1 MGVGSLARDKGAG
14 GKSRSGIRDRRSAHE
29 VVKTAKRR
37 TTSSAQWLA
46 RQINDPYV
54 AEARNAGYRS
64 RAAYK
69 LRQLDDKYRFLR
81 AGARVVDL
89 GASPG
94 GWTQVAVQRVGEKG
108 RVVALDLV
116 EIDPVPGAEFI
127 IGDIQAPESLEQLRV
142 ALGGDADVVL
152 SDMAAPAT
160 GHAKTDHI
168 RVMALAEAA
177 HECAC
182 SILAEGGA
190 FVVKLLVGGADRDLL
205 TALKCNFR
213 RARHVKP
220 PASRSDSR
228 EIYLVASGYRGVAE
242 TVQEHNMKP

>member
-1 MGVGSLARDKGAG
+1 M
-14 GKSRSGIRDRRSAHE
+14 
-29 VVKTAKRR
+29 
-37 TTSSAQWLA
+37 
-46 RQINDPYV
+46 
-54 AEARNAGYRS
+54 
-64 RAAYK
+64 
-69 LRQLDDKYRFLR
+69 
-81 AGARVVDL
+81 
-89 GASPG
+89 
-94 GWTQVAVQRVGEKG
+94 
-108 RVVALDLV
+108 VALDLV

-127 IGDIQAPESLEQLRV
+127 LGDIQSSEIQGQLRE

-182 SILAEGGA
+182 SMLAEGGA
-190 FVVKLLVGGADRDLL
+190 FVVKLLIGGADRDLL
-205 TALKCNFR
+205 TALKRDFR

-228 EIYLVASGYRGVAE
+228 EIYLVASGFRGAAD
-242 TVQEHNMKP
+242 TVLDHDVKP

>member
-1 MGVGSLARDKGAG
+1 MARDKSAG
-14 GKSRSGIRDRRSAHE
+14 GKSRSGIRDRRSAHV

-37 TTSSAQWLA
+37 TASSAQWLA

-54 AEARNAGYRS
+54 AEAKTAGYRS

-94 GWTQVAVQRVGEKG
+94 GWTQVAVQRVGENG

-127 IGDIQAPESLEQLRV
+127 RGDIQSSEIQDQLRE
-142 ALGGDADVVL
+142 AIGGDADIVL

-160 GHAKTDHI
+160 GHANTDHI

-182 SILAEGGA
+182 SMLAEGGA
-190 FVVKLLVGGADRDLL
+190 FVVKLLIGGADRDLL
-205 TALKCNFR
+205 TALKRDFR

-228 EIYLVASGYRGVAE
+228 EIYLVASGFRGAAD
-242 TVQEHNMKP
+242 TVPDHDVKP

>member
-1 MGVGSLARDKGAG
+1 V
-14 GKSRSGIRDRRSAHE
+14 
-29 VVKTAKRR
+29 VVKTANRR
-37 TTSSAQWLA
+37 TSSSAQWLE

-54 AEARNAGYRS
+54 IEAKTAGYRS

-94 GWTQVAVQRVGEKG
+94 GWTQVAVQRVGKSG
-108 RVVALDLV
+108 RVVALDMV
-116 EIDPVPGAEFI
+116 EIDPVKGAEFML
-127 IGDIQAPESLEQLRV
+127 GDIQSSDIQGQLRI

-182 SILAEGGA
+182 SLLAEGGA
-190 FVVKLLVGGADRDLL
+190 FVVKLLIGGADRDLL
-205 TALKCNFR
+205 TALKRDFQH
-213 RARHVKP
+213 ARHVKP

-228 EIYLVASGYRGVAE
+228 EIYLVASGFRGV
-242 TVQEHNMKP
+242 TVTMPGKK

>member
-1 MGVGSLARDKGAG
+1 MARDKSAG
-14 GKSRSGIRDRRSAHE
+14 GKSRSGIRDRRSAH
-29 VVKTAKRR
+29 VAVKTAKRR
-37 TTSSAQWLA
+37 TASSAQWLA

-54 AEARNAGYRS
+54 AEAKTAGYRS

-69 LRQLDDKYRFLR
+69 LRQLDDKNRFLR

-94 GWTQVAVQRVGEKG
+94 GWTQVAVQRVGKNG

-127 IGDIQAPESLEQLRV
+127 LGDIQSSEIQGQLRE

-152 SDMAAPAT
+152 SDMAVPAT

-182 SILAEGGA
+182 SMLAEGGA
-190 FVVKLLVGGADRDLL
+190 FVVKLLIGGADRDLL
-205 TALKCNFR
+205 TALKRDFR

-228 EIYLVASGYRGVAE
+228 EIYLVASGFRGAAD
-242 TVQEHNMKP
+242 TVLDHDVKP

>member
-1 MGVGSLARDKGAG
+1 LARDKSAG
-14 GKSRSGIRDRRSAHE
+14 GKSRSGIGDRRSAH
-29 VVKTAKRR
+29 VAVKTAKRR
-37 TTSSAQWLA
+37 TASSAQWLA

-54 AEARNAGYRS
+54 AEAKTAGYRS

-94 GWTQVAVQRVGEKG
+94 GWTQVAVQRVGENG
-108 RVVALDLV
+108 HVVALDLV
-116 EIDPVPGAEFI
+116 EIDPVPGADFI
-127 IGDIQAPESLEQLRV
+127 LGDIQSLEVQSQLRE

-152 SDMAAPAT
+152 CDMAAPAT

-182 SILAEGGA
+182 SMLAEGGS
-190 FVVKLLVGGADRDLL
+190 FVVKLLIGGADRDLL
-205 TALKCNFR
+205 TALKRDFR

-228 EIYLVASGYRGVAE
+228 EIYLVASGFRGVAD
-242 TVQEHNMKP
+242 TVLDHDINP

>member
-1 MGVGSLARDKGAG
+1 MARDKSTG
-14 GKSRSGIRDRRSAHE
+14 GKSRSGIRDRRAPHV
-29 VVKTAKRR
+29 VVKTANRR
-37 TTSSAQWLA
+37 TSSSAQWLE

-54 AEARNAGYRS
+54 IEAKTAGYRS

-94 GWTQVAVQRVGEKG
+94 GWTQVAVQRVGKSG
-108 RVVALDLV
+108 HVVALDMV
-116 EIDPVPGAEFI
+116 EIDPVQGAEFML
-127 IGDIQAPESLEQLRV
+127 GDIQSSNIQGQLRT

-182 SILAEGGA
+182 SLLAEGGA
-190 FVVKLLVGGADRDLL
+190 FVVKLLIGGADRDLL
-205 TALKCNFR
+205 TALKRDFE

-228 EIYLVASGYRGVAE
+228 EIYLVASGFRGVTD
-242 TVQEHNMKP
+242 TVPGKK

>member
-1 MGVGSLARDKGAG
+1 MARDKSAG
-14 GKSRSGIRDRRSAHE
+14 GKSRSGIRDRRSAH
-29 VVKTAKRR
+29 VAVKTAKRR
-37 TTSSAQWLA
+37 TASSAQWLA

-54 AEARNAGYRS
+54 AEAKTAGYRS

-69 LRQLDDKYRFLR
+69 LRQLDDKHRFLR

-94 GWTQVAVQRVGEKG
+94 GWTQVAVQRVGKNG

-127 IGDIQAPESLEQLRV
+127 LGDIQSSEIQGQLRE

-182 SILAEGGA
+182 SMLAEGGA
-190 FVVKLLVGGADRDLL
+190 FVVKLLIGGADRDLL
-205 TALKCNFR
+205 TALKRDFR

-228 EIYLVASGYRGVAE
+228 EIYLVASGFRGAAD
-242 TVQEHNMKP
+242 TVLDHDVKP

>member
-1 MGVGSLARDKGAG
+1 MARDKSAG
-14 GKSRSGIRDRRSAHE
+14 GKSRSGIRDRRSAH
-29 VVKTAKRR
+29 VAVKTAKRR
-37 TTSSAQWLA
+37 TASSAQWLA

-54 AEARNAGYRS
+54 AEAKTAGYRS

-94 GWTQVAVQRVGEKG
+94 GWTQVAVQRVGKNG

-127 IGDIQAPESLEQLRV
+127 LGDIQSSEIQGQLRE

-182 SILAEGGA
+182 SMLAEGGA
-190 FVVKLLVGGADRDLL
+190 FVVKLLIGGADRDLL
-205 TALKCNFR
+205 TALKRDFR

-228 EIYLVASGYRGVAE
+228 EIYLVASGFRGAAD
-242 TVQEHNMKP
+242 TVLDHDVKP

>member
-1 MGVGSLARDKGAG
+1 MARDKSTGR
-14 GKSRSGIRDRRSAHE
+14 KSRSGIRDRRSPHV
-29 VVKTAKRR
+29 VVKTANRR
-37 TTSSAQWLA
+37 TSSSAQWLE

-54 AEARNAGYRS
+54 IEAKTAGYRS

-94 GWTQVAVQRVGEKG
+94 GWTQVAVQRVGKSG
-108 RVVALDLV
+108 HVVALDMV
-116 EIDPVPGAEFI
+116 EIDPVQGAEFML
-127 IGDIQAPESLEQLRV
+127 GDIQSSDIQGQLRT

-182 SILAEGGA
+182 SLLAEGGA
-190 FVVKLLVGGADRDLL
+190 FVVKLLIGGADRDLL
-205 TALKCNFR
+205 TALKRDFR

-228 EIYLVASGYRGVAE
+228 EIYLVASGFRGVTGA
-242 TVQEHNMKP
+242 VPSKK

>member
-1 MGVGSLARDKGAG
+1 LARDKSTG
-14 GKSRSGIRDRRSAHE
+14 GKSRSGIRDRRTARV

-37 TTSSAQWLA
+37 TASSAQWLA

-54 AEARNAGYRS
+54 AEAKNAGYRS

-69 LRQLDDKYRFLR
+69 LRQLDDKHRFLR

-94 GWTQVAVQRVGEKG
+94 GWTQVAVQRVGESG

-116 EIDPVPGAEFI
+116 AIDPIPGAEFI
-127 IGDIQAPESLEQLRV
+127 MGDIQAPDSLEQLRE

-152 SDMAAPAT
+152 SDMASPAT

-177 HECAC
+177 HACAC
-182 SILAEGGA
+182 SMLAENGA
-190 FVVKLLVGGADRDLL
+190 FVVKLLLGGADRDLL
-205 TALKCNFR
+205 TALKRDFR

-220 PASRSDSR
+220 SASRSDSR
-228 EIYLVASGYRGVAE
+228 EIYLVASGFRGAAD
-242 TVQEHNMKP
+242 TVLGHDTKP

>member
-1 MGVGSLARDKGAG
+1 MARDKSTGK
-14 GKSRSGIRDRRSAHE
+14 KSRSGIRDRRSPHV
-29 VVKTAKRR
+29 VVKTANRR
-37 TTSSAQWLA
+37 TSSSAQWLE

-54 AEARNAGYRS
+54 IEAKTAGYRS

-94 GWTQVAVQRVGEKG
+94 GWTQVAVQRVGKSG
-108 RVVALDLV
+108 RVVALDMV
-116 EIDPVPGAEFI
+116 EIDPVKGAEFML
-127 IGDIQAPESLEQLRV
+127 GDIQSSDIQGQLRI
-142 ALGGDADVVL
+142 ALGGDADLVL

-182 SILAEGGA
+182 SLLAEGGA
-190 FVVKLLVGGADRDLL
+190 FVVKLLIGGADRDLL
-205 TALKCNFR
+205 TALKRDFQH
-213 RARHVKP
+213 ARHVKP

-228 EIYLVASGYRGVAE
+228 EIYLVASGFRGV
-242 TVQEHNMKP
+242 TVTMPGKK

>member
-1 MGVGSLARDKGAG
+1 LARDKGTG
-14 GKSRSGIRDRRSAHE
+14 KKSRSGIRDRRSPHV
-29 VVKTAKRR
+29 VVKTANRR
-37 TTSSAQWLA
+37 TSSSAQWLE

-54 AEARNAGYRS
+54 IEAKTAGYRS

-94 GWTQVAVQRVGEKG
+94 GWTQVAVQRVGKSG
-108 RVVALDLV
+108 RVVALDMV
-116 EIDPVPGAEFI
+116 EIDPVKGAEFML
-127 IGDIQAPESLEQLRV
+127 GDIQSSDIQGQLRI

-182 SILAEGGA
+182 SLLAEGGA
-190 FVVKLLVGGADRDLL
+190 FVVKLLIGGADRDLL
-205 TALKCNFR
+205 TALKRDFQH
-213 RARHVKP
+213 ARHVKP

-228 EIYLVASGYRGVAE
+228 EIYLVASGFRGV
-242 TVQEHNMKP
+242 TVTMPGKK

>member
-1 MGVGSLARDKGAG
+1 
-14 GKSRSGIRDRRSAHE
+14 
-29 VVKTAKRR
+29 
-37 TTSSAQWLA
+37 
-46 RQINDPYV
+46 
-54 AEARNAGYRS
+54 
-64 RAAYK
+64 
-69 LRQLDDKYRFLR
+69 
-81 AGARVVDL
+81 
-89 GASPG
+89 
-94 GWTQVAVQRVGEKG
+94 VAVQRVGEKG